1 MRLARL
7 AREGGGRQKQASA
20 CENNGGGKR
29 ASAREQWRKY
39 SRDAADRLGRRPF
52 LLRRV
57 PAAAAGDQR
66 HEPLEPLGMEGRG
79 GKKVTKVYQLDTLGR
94 VAVKRGDKTT
104 GGGKGSIRFR
114 LRIEKTDETI
124 NSGNPRL
131 KLYVRVT

>member
-66 HEPLEPLGMEGRG
+66 HEPLEPLEEGER
-79 GKKVTKVYQLDTLGR
+79 GKKGNESLSTRYFWTC
-94 VAVKRGDKTT
+94 RGKT
-104 GGGKGSIRFR
+104 RR
-114 LRIEKTDETI
+114 
-124 NSGNPRL
+124 
-131 KLYVRVT
+131 